1 MSVDPTVPRRG
12 RPRSDTT
19 RRAILDAARDRLAE
33 VGIARLRLEDVAAR
47 AGCGKATIYRHW
59 STKEALAVEVLEEL
73 TRDAL
78 PIADVGDTRLEL
90 IAAVEQPMRAL
101 TETPFGA
108 VLSGLLSE
116 IATDPRLGEPFRAT
130 VVRHRRDQVEA
141 VIDRG
146 IARGDLRP
154 GIERELATEL
164 LVGPVYFRLLFAG
177 ANYQPDF
184 AERIVD
190 ALLHGYLAPS
200 SAPP

>member
-90 IAAVEQPMRAL
+90 IAVVEQPMRAL